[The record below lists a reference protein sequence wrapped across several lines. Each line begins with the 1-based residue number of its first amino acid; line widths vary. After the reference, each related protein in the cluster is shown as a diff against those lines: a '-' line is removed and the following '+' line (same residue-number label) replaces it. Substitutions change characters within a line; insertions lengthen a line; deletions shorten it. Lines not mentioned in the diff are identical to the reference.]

1 MYSTRNLISD
11 TWLYVK
17 PYKKKFWLAT
27 FLRIISDISW
37 LYPPY
42 ALAVIVNFF
51 SDYTSEKSIAPI
63 YTAFLLTLVSIVIR
77 YWGLYFAK
85 STIFRICQK
94 IDLDAQSWSIRH
106 LMLLDMSWHEKESAG
121 SKFKRIERG
130 ALSLN
135 RLLRIW
141 INNIIEIAINLLGVI
156 IIILKFDFGMGVTIT
171 IFLTT
176 YYFLARFYRKKA
188 VAVSTIV
195 NLKEEQ
201 RSGLL
206 FESINNIRSVK
217 VMSMASKILA
227 NLETNAIDLFATI
240 KKRIYWFQFGNS
252 IRNFYGQ
259 IFRISAM
266 IFIVYGILKGNY
278 EVGFLILFVGYFGN
292 VLQSINELTD
302 TSEDF
307 AVAKIAVSRMQD
319 ILRTPIVI
327 DDENKKVVFPHKW
340 QTITLNNVS
349 FSYQDK
355 PVLNNISFEVKRG
368 EKIGIVG
375 LSGAGKSTLFK
386 LLLKE
391 RESYDGEIYFDDIP
405 LRNISKK
412 DYFEHVAVVL
422 QDTELFNASLRD
434 NITITN
440 PKEEKNETSF
450 RNAIEVAHV
459 KDLMEKLPEGAGS
472 IIGEK
477 GVKLSGGEKQ
487 RVGIAR
493 AIFKNPQLFL
503 LDEATAHLDIESEEK
518 IRDSLH
524 EFFKNVTA
532 IVIAHRLTT
541 IKEMDKIIVIENGKI
556 IESGNFAELHKTKG
570 RFFELWE
577 KQKL

>member
-266 IFIVYGILKGNY
+266 IFIVY
-278 EVGFLILFVGYFGN
+278 
-292 VLQSINELTD
+292 
-302 TSEDF
+302 
-307 AVAKIAVSRMQD
+307 
-319 ILRTPIVI
+319 
-327 DDENKKVVFPHKW
+327 
-340 QTITLNNVS
+340 
-349 FSYQDK
+349 
-355 PVLNNISFEVKRG
+355 
-368 EKIGIVG
+368 
-375 LSGAGKSTLFK
+375 
-386 LLLKE
+386 
-391 RESYDGEIYFDDIP
+391 
-405 LRNISKK
+405 
-412 DYFEHVAVVL
+412 
-422 QDTELFNASLRD
+422 
-434 NITITN
+434 
-440 PKEEKNETSF
+440 
-450 RNAIEVAHV
+450 
-459 KDLMEKLPEGAGS
+459 
-472 IIGEK
+472 
-477 GVKLSGGEKQ
+477 
-487 RVGIAR
+487 
-493 AIFKNPQLFL
+493 
-503 LDEATAHLDIESEEK
+503 
-518 IRDSLH
+518 
-524 EFFKNVTA
+524 
-532 IVIAHRLTT
+532 
-541 IKEMDKIIVIENGKI
+541 
-556 IESGNFAELHKTKG
+556 
-570 RFFELWE
+570 
-577 KQKL
+577 